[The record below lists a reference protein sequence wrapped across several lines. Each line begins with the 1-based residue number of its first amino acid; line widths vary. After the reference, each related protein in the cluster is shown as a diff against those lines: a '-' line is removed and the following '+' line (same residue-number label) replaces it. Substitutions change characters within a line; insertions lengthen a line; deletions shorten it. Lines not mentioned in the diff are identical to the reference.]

1 MITRQLLILYFLYC
15 IAAGTVPTVTGIVIC
30 VLVMCGLLLFELTIL
45 IPFTD
50 KLLQKAKILEAQEE
64 IKRVLKKDE

>member
-30 VLVMCGLLLFELTIL
+30 VLAMAGLLLFASIL
-45 IPFTD
+45 KPFTD
-50 KLLQKAKILEAQEE
+50 KLQQKAKILEAQEE